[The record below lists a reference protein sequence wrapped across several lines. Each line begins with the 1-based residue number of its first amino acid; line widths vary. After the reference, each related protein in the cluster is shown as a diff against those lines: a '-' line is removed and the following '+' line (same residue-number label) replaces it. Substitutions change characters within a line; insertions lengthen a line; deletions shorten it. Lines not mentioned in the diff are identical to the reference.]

1 MKFFSDPVPPR
12 RAELTLVFVTLLWAG
27 TFPLIKIGVA
37 DASPLMFVAV
47 RFGLAAALFYPFA
60 RRALRG
66 ADRPALRDGAL
77 LGVLFFLGYAFQT
90 LGLNH
95 TTASKSAFI
104 TGSFVV
110 FTPIFQALMRKKPP
124 LIANLV
130 GVAFVFV
137 GVLFL
142 SSEGETIGESLRR
155 VGEGFNIGDFYTL
168 LCAVAYSL
176 YIVVLDAVGERHSVR
191 LLTFMQI
198 STTLVLAI
206 LVGAALHA
214 TGFEPVKLD
223 PTVSLLLVFL
233 YTGGLATV
241 LTTLLQTRFQRYVT
255 PTKAGILFS
264 LEPVFASAL
273 AWATLGE
280 EYAALGIV
288 GAALIFV
295 GLIISETFGSEKKRE
310 EEGDE
315 HDERNGESRD

>member
-1 MKFFSDPVPPR
+1 MKRFAGPVSSR
-12 RAELTLVFVTLLWAG
+12 RAELALVFVTLLWAG

-37 DASPLMFVAV
+37 DASPLAFVAV
-47 RFGLAAALFYPFA
+47 RFGVAALLFYPFA

-66 ADRPALRDGAL
+66 MDSRAFRDGVL

-90 LGLNH
+90 LGLKY

-110 FTPIFQALMRKKPP
+110 FTPIFQALLRKKPP
-124 LIANLV
+124 LLANV
-130 GVAFVFV
+130 FGVAFVFV

-198 STTLVLAI
+198 GTTLVLAVV
-206 LVGAALHA
+206 VGAALHA
-214 TGFEPVKLD
+214 TGIETARLEP
-223 PTVSLLLVFL
+223 TRSLVLVFF
-233 YTGGLATV
+233 YTGALATV
-241 LTTLLQTRFQRYVT
+241 VTTLLQTRFQRYVT

-273 AWATLGE
+273 AWATLGDK
-280 EYAALGIV
+280 YAPLGIV

-295 GLIISETFGSEKKRE
+295 GLIISETFGSETKRE
-310 EEGDE
+310 DDD
-315 HDERNGESRD
+315 HDERIAESRD